1 MGLMNSLP
9 ETLTW
14 GTRSR
19 GTLWYLAIVV
29 IFMELGGEIS
39 GGKNQKGGQFSW
51 GWKANHIDHTF

>member
-9 ETLTW
+9 EMLTW

-29 IFMELGGEIS
+29 IFMGLGGAKS
-39 GGKNQKGGQFSW
+39 GVKNQKWEQFSW
-51 GWKANHIDHTF
+51 GWKVNHIDCMF